1 MSSTSSPAADPAERP
16 LRAILLMLV
25 AMFLFVTSDGATK
38 YLAAGMTPQQIIF
51 LRYGVIVAI
60 LLPLLW
66 LRRGDRLLATRR
78 PVLHVAR
85 GLLLMVSGT
94 IFIFSLE
101 DLPLEMATA
110 IGFVSPFY
118 VTALSIPLLGE
129 LVGVRRWCAVAVG
142 FLGVLLILR
151 PGGASFQWAML
162 LPLISSFCWA
172 LGLIM
177 TRMMR
182 GSERP
187 LSILA
192 YSSLIGLIGMAP
204 LALPLWRPPDM
215 VEWLLLVGIGVFNS
229 IAQYLVIRAFMMAS
243 ASMLAPFSYST
254 IVWAMLIGLVFFGS
268 FPDAPTLAGTLV
280 LVAAGLYVWHRERA
294 RTAPT
299 TVPNAALSEAVEGDA
314 EARRAE

>member
-1 MSSTSSPAADPAERP
+1 MSNVAVIAADPTERP
-16 LRAILLMLV
+16 LRAIALMLA

-38 YLAAGMTPQQIIF
+38 YLAADMSPQQIIF
-51 LRYGVIVAI
+51 VRYGVVVAV
-60 LLPLLW
+60 LLPILW
-66 LRRGDRLLATRR
+66 LRRGEGLLVTGR
-78 PVLHVAR
+78 PVLHVLR

-101 DLPLEMATA
+101 DLPLETATA

-129 LVGVRRWCAVAVG
+129 KVGVRRWAAVGVG

-162 LPLISSFCWA
+162 LPLLSSLCWA
-172 LGLIM
+172 VGLIM

-187 LSILA
+187 LTILV
-192 YSSLIGLIGMAP
+192 YSSLVGLIGVAP
-204 LALPLWRPPDM
+204 LALPLWRAPDL
-215 VEWLLLVGIGVFNS
+215 VEWSLLIGVGVFNAV
-229 IAQYLVIRAFMMAS
+229 AQYLVIRAFMMAS

-254 IVWAMLIGLVFFGS
+254 IVWATLIGLAFFGT
-268 FPDAPTLAGTLV
+268 FPDMPTLAGTLV
-280 LVAAGLYVWHRERA
+280 LVMAGLYVWHRERV
-294 RTAPT
+294 RTAPA
-299 TVPNAALSEAVEGDA
+299 TVPNAALGEAVASDGGALRSE
-314 EARRAE
+314 